1 MRARSILRRVIGV
14 WLMVDA
20 GTTAL
25 WFSALAGSLT
35 GRDTL
40 SVVAMVA
47 RVLVAALSAT
57 AGWLVTQ
64 RRPASAPLGTAAL
77 ALIAGFQVLN
87 AVSGVLPTNLDP
99 AFRWPLAWA
108 YAGAAAVG
116 ITLLRRDERD

>member
-1 MRARSILRRVIGV
+1 
-14 WLMVDA
+14 MVDA
-20 GTTAL
+20 GTAAL

-47 RVLVAALSAT
+47 RVLVAALAAT

-64 RRPASAPLGTAAL
+64 RRPAGAPLGTTAL

-87 AVSGVLPTNLDP
+87 AASSLLPSNLDP
-99 AFRWPLAWA
+99 TFRWPLAWV
-108 YAGAAAVG
+108 YAGAAAVA
-116 ITLLRRDERD
+116 ITLLRREERDCTQ